1 MRRNDFLMVVDYLR
15 LTIQN
20 PLVWTFGLVAGFC
33 WAAGRIDNMVDLPT
47 VVVPLALM
55 ASVGGVEKQVWWQSW
70 MAAGVAGTRLLW
82 ARCLAAVLWT
92 AALTGIFGLAAPQPG
107 RHLVEVSTAG
117 GVTFGAGATAS
128 GWFLTASFGLLCLAS
143 QWWVVTWER
152 RVVVTGS
159 GGLALGVAGALL
171 PWVVYVVLCIWL
183 PSTVCAVLA
192 LAVAGMAVWAV
203 QQGLVPGTTRRRPTT
218 TKTQNC
224 YQTSELA
231 QNEARRSLVIA
242 LVLVAVVTPG
252 LVTLINWIANVE
264 ERVWG
269 AVVFAGAAAGVL
281 VATMPFFERGARSWV
296 AAGHSM
302 TTLANRVLW
311 RSLVAGLLA
320 GTGACVALGCSGWTV
335 PSLGLVMVIALA
347 SSVASAHFSA
357 LVLGRPGRKDFDSA
371 SNAGVGVVI
380 SSTQLMA
387 LFPWFVATVTADY
400 PLYTSVV
407 LTILAVISVPVFRR
421 VFRHSLGR

>member
-1 MRRNDFLMVVDYLR
+1 MRRIDVLMVVDYLR

-47 VVVPLALM
+47 AVVPLVLM

-82 ARCLAAVLWT
+82 ARCFAAVLWT
-92 AALTGIFGLAAPQPG
+92 AVLTGIFVLAAPQPG
-107 RHLVEVSTAG
+107 RNLVEVSATG
-117 GVTFGAGATAS
+117 GVTFGAGFPVS
-128 GWFLTASFGLLCLAS
+128 GWFLAASFGLLCLAS

-152 RVVVTGS
+152 RVVATGS
-159 GGLALGVAGALL
+159 GGLALGGAGALL
-171 PWVVYVVLCIWL
+171 PWVVYVGLCVWL
-183 PSTVCAVLA
+183 PSLLCAGLG
-192 LAVAGMAVWAV
+192 LAVTGTAVWAV
-203 QQGLVPGTTRRRPTT
+203 QQGLVPWTTRRRPTA
-218 TKTQNC
+218 KSQNC

-231 QNEARRSLVIA
+231 QGEARRSLVIVLA
-242 LVLVAVVTPG
+242 LVAVLTPG
-252 LVTLINWIANVE
+252 FVAAMNWIANVE

-269 AVVFAGAAAGVL
+269 AVVFAGAGVGVM

-311 RSLVAGLLA
+311 RSVVAGLLA
-320 GTGACVALGCSGWTV
+320 GTGACIALGCVGWTV
-335 PSLGLVMVIALA
+335 PSLGLVMVMALA
-347 SSVASAHFSA
+347 SSVAYAHFSA
-357 LVLGRPGRKDFDSA
+357 LVLGRSGRKDLDSA
-371 SNAGVGVVI
+371 SNMGVAVVVGPLQLVGVV
-380 SSTQLMA
+380 
-387 LFPWFVATVTADY
+387 PWFVASFTADY
-400 PLYTSVV
+400 RLYTSAL
-407 LTILAVISVPVFRR
+407 LTVLAVVSVLVFRR